1 MLMTS
6 QIVASVI
13 ILGNV
18 QPYKRKK
25 TRQELFSEIVL
36 MYVMYTMICFTG
48 DYSLSLSFYVILE
61 LCMVFL
67 LSELKQPG
75 HFTSYWL

>member
-1 MLMTS
+1 MTS

-36 MYVMYTMICFTG
+36 MYVMYTMICFTPFVPDVQVKFFFG
-48 DYSLSLSFYVILE
+48 YITIAVISLHLMVSLY
-61 LCMVFL
+61 
-67 LSELKQPG
+67 
-75 HFTSYWL
+75 